1 MTEERL
7 TRTERMRQ
15 EKKRGKKPTKAEK
28 PAKEAKVKKEKP
40 QKQGKKKRK
49 GGFSWRIFLAVLLFL
64 AAAVLFLLDPIKNY
78 LVRQGQET
86 NAVTELNRDKRAE
99 IESNEKKEVSY
110 DFGVIKPLN
119 PYDVIA
125 NGVNPKDLPT
135 VGGVAMPDVGMNLP
149 IYKGVTN
156 EGMYLGA
163 GTLMPNQKMGESNY
177 AIASHHSIHKGL
189 LFEPLMHA
197 KVGQAVYL
205 TDLDKVYKYEINYID
220 EVDPSR
226 VDLIEPTANPI
237 LTMVTCDSSLTMR
250 VVVQAKLVD
259 TKPIEEATS
268 EMVKAFEAKQTIP
281 TNN

>member
-1 MTEERL
+1 MTEKRM

-15 EKKRGKKPTKAEK
+15 GNKSAKKPDKATKAS
-28 PAKEAKVKKEKP
+28 KK
-40 QKQGKKKRK
+40 KQGKKRK
-49 GGFSWRIFLAVLLFL
+49 GGFSWRIFLAILLFL

-78 LVRQGQET
+78 LVRQGQEA
-86 NAVTELNRDKRAE
+86 NAVTELDRNKRAE
-99 IESNEKKEVSY
+99 IEANEKKEVNY

-125 NGVNPKDLPT
+125 NGINAKDLPT

-156 EGMYLGA
+156 EGMFLGA
-163 GTLMPNQKMGESNY
+163 GTLTPGQKMGESNY
-177 AIASHHSIHKGL
+177 SIASHHSIHKGL

-205 TDLDKVYKYEINYID
+205 TDLDKVYKYEVNYID
-220 EVDPSR
+220 QVDPSR
-226 VDLIEPTANPI
+226 VDLIEPTTNPI
-237 LTMVTCDSSLTMR
+237 LTMITCDSTLTMR
-250 VVVQAKLVD
+250 VVVQAKLVE
-259 TKPIEEATS
+259 TKPIEEAS
-268 EMVKAFEAKQTIP
+268 KDMVNAFKAKQTVP